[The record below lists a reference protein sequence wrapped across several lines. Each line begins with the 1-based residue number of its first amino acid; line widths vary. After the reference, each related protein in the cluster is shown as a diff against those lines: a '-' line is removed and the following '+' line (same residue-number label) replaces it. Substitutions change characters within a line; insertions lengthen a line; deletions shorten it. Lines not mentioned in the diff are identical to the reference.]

1 MSVKLITKDG
11 VTFEVE
17 ENVAHKFVTVK
28 NLIDDIGSQDPIPLP
43 EIDEVTFKKILE
55 FTQYHMEHPV
65 VVENDEFIYSDWDT
79 EFFKVEHPLLLSIVT
94 STNYLDYKE
103 LLDMSVQAV
112 ANLIKDKSPE
122 EIRTLFNIV
131 SDFTPEE
138 EEAIRK
144 ENEWLE
150 E

>member
-11 VTFEVE
+11 NTFEVD
-17 ENVAHKFVTVK
+17 ENVAKKFQTVK
-28 NLIDDIGSQDPIPLP
+28 NLMDDIGPQDSIPLP
-43 EIDEVTFKKILE
+43 EIDNITFKKILE
-55 FTQYHMEHPV
+55 FTEYHMTTPV
-65 VVENDEFIYSDWDT
+65 VVENDEFIFSDWDT
-79 EFFKVEHPLLLSIVT
+79 AFFKLENSLLLSIVT
-94 STNYLDYKE
+94 SSNYLDYKE
-103 LLDMSVQAV
+103 LLDMSVQSV
-112 ANLIKDKSPE
+112 ANIIKDKSPE
-122 EIRTLFNIV
+122 EIRAIFNIE

>member
-1 MSVKLITKDG
+1 MSVKLITKEG
-11 VTFEVE
+11 VTFELE
-17 ENVAHKFVTVK
+17 ENVAKKFVTVK
-28 NLIDDIGSQDPIPLP
+28 NLIDDIGAEDPIPLP

-55 FTQYHMEHPV
+55 FTEYHLENPV
-65 VVENDEFIYSDWDT
+65 VVENEEFIFSDWDT
-79 EFFKVEHPLLLSIVT
+79 EFFKVENPLLLSIVT
-94 STNYLDYKE
+94 SSNYLDYKE

-122 EIRTLFNIV
+122 EIRAIFGIV
-131 SDFTPEE
+131 SDFTAEE